1 MSAAEELQTNGQQD
15 PAPALADDTPDL
27 VQDKGSND
35 ERDEDEDDA
44 DLFGSDNDETVQKQK
59 RALDDQELD
68 SGDDL
73 GRDDRVADTVEDAE
87 EQDQAVG
94 DGGRPTRLIDCD
106 VPRINYPKGDE
117 FYLLNMPNFLGVK
130 QEAFNPETY
139 EPQVLPHDGDP
150 SRQTSAYS
158 TAMSSMFWRRDP
170 HDASKMQSTARFVRW
185 EDGSITLQLA
195 TKPTEQYRVN
205 AQPLRQ
211 GFGKKVPAATPY
223 DPAKDSLTFLAAAH
237 STQVVDLQLVHALD
251 ASMKILPTGGEQDE
265 AELRLKQLMAATKQ
279 EGISLARTKE
289 VEEDPELARKQA
301 EQFEKDRMRAQRK
314 RENAEERLTMK
325 RNNVLGRAGLGGGRG
340 GLSVAGLED
349 DMGMPLSRG
358 KMKKSK
364 RKMNRHGEIYS
375 DDEDETLPRGR
386 TREDEYDRED
396 DFLADSDEEPEQYG
410 DDDLLD
416 DEEDDPDKDDLE
428 IKGKK
433 TVLEDRPRKERER
446 TPKRSRMDELDEDED
461 AEGEPDDELLR
472 QSPQQVRKKRR
483 VVEDEDEEE

>member
-1 MSAAEELQTNGQQD
+1 MSAVDEPQANGQQSS
-15 PAPALADDTPDL
+15 PLADDTPDL

-35 ERDEDEDDA
+35 DEDDD
-44 DLFGSDNDETVQKQK
+44 DLFGSDNDETVQKEK

-73 GRDDRVADTVEDAE
+73 DRDDRVADTVEDAE
-87 EQDQAVG
+87 DDEDEAA
-94 DGGRPTRLIDCD
+94 GGRALRLIDCD

-130 QEAFNPETY
+130 QEAFNPDTY
-139 EPQVLPHDGDP
+139 EPQTLAHDGDP

-170 HDASKMQSTARFVRW
+170 NDPSKMQSTARFVRW

-195 TKPTEQYRVN
+195 TKPTEQYKVA

-211 GFGKKVPAATPY
+211 GFGKKLPPGTPY
-223 DPAKDSLTFLAAAH
+223 DPSKDSLTFLAAAH

-265 AELRLKQLMAATKQ
+265 AEARLKQLMAASKQ
-279 EGISLARTKE
+279 EGITLARTKE
-289 VEEDPELARKQA
+289 VQEDPELARKAA
-301 EQFEKDRMRAQRK
+301 EQFEKERMRAQRK

-349 DMGMPLSRG
+349 EMGMPLSRG
-358 KMKKSK
+358 KKKPK
-364 RKMNRHGEIYS
+364 GRMNRHGEIYS
-375 DDEDETLPRGR
+375 DDEDETMPRGR
-386 TREDEYDRED
+386 TREDEYDRND
-396 DFLADSDEEPEQYG
+396 DFLADSEEEPEQYG
-410 DDDLLD
+410 GDDELLD
-416 DEEDDPDKDDLE
+416 DEEDDEEPT
-428 IKGKK
+428 GRR
-433 TVLEDRPRKERER
+433 TVPQDRPRKERER

-483 VVEDEDEEE
+483 VVEDEDEDE

>member
-1 MSAAEELQTNGQQD
+1 MSAVEEPQANGQQD
-15 PAPALADDTPDL
+15 SPLADDTPEL
-27 VQDKGSND
+27 IQDKGSND
-35 ERDEDEDDA
+35 GDDD

-87 EQDQAVG
+87 EEEEA
-94 DGGRPTRLIDCD
+94 GGARLLRTIDCD

-117 FYLLNMPNFLGVK
+117 FYLLNMPNFLGIK
-130 QEAFNPETY
+130 QEAFSPDTY
-139 EPQVLPHDGDP
+139 EPQTLAHDGDP
-150 SRQTSAYS
+150 TRQTSAYS

-170 HDASKMQSTARFVRW
+170 NDSSKMQSTARFVRW

-195 TKPTEQYRVN
+195 TKPTQQYKVA

-211 GFGKKVPAATPY
+211 GFGKKLPPGTPY
-223 DPAKDSLTFLAAAH
+223 DPSKDSLTFLAAAH

-251 ASMKILPTGGEQDE
+251 ASMKILPTGGEQGE
-265 AELRLKQLMAATKQ
+265 AEARLKQLMAATKQ
-279 EGISLARTKE
+279 EGITLARPKE
-289 VEEDPELARKQA
+289 NAEDPELARKAA
-301 EQFEKDRMRAQRK
+301 EQFEKERMRAQRK

-349 DMGMPLSRG
+349 EMGMPLSRG
-358 KMKKSK
+358 KKKMTK
-364 RKMNRHGEIYS
+364 RGRNRHGEIYS
-375 DDEDETLPRGR
+375 DDEDETMPRGR
-386 TREDEYDRED
+386 TREDEYDRNDE
-396 DFLADSDEEPEQYG
+396 FLADSEEEPEQYGG

-416 DEEDDPDKDDLE
+416 DEEEDDTETAGRRSVPQE
-428 IKGKK
+428 
-433 TVLEDRPRKERER
+433 RPRKERER
-446 TPKRSRMDELDEDED
+446 TPKRSRMDEIDEDED

-483 VVEDEDEEE
+483 VVEDEDEDE

>member
-1 MSAAEELQTNGQQD
+1 MSAVEEPQVNGHED
-15 PAPALADDTPDL
+15 SPPGDDTPDL
-27 VQDKGSND
+27 VQDKDSND
-35 ERDEDEDDA
+35 EDDD
-44 DLFGSDNDETVQKQK
+44 DLFGRDNDDTVQKQN
-59 RALDDQELD
+59 RALDDQDLD

-73 GRDDRVADTVEDAE
+73 GRDDRVADTVEDA
-87 EQDQAVG
+87 QDEAA
-94 DGGRPTRLIDCD
+94 GGRALRLIDCD

-117 FYLLNMPNFLGVK
+117 FYLLNMPNFLGIK
-130 QEAFNPETY
+130 QEAFNPDTW
-139 EPQVLPHDGDP
+139 EPQTLPHDGDS

-170 HDASKMQSTARFVRW
+170 NDSSKMQSTARFVRW
-185 EDGSITLQLA
+185 EDGTITLQLA
-195 TKPTEQYRVN
+195 TKPMEHYKIS

-211 GFGKKVPAATPY
+211 GFGKKLPPGTAY
-223 DPAKDSLTFLAAAH
+223 DPSKDSLTFLAAAH
-237 STQVVDLQLVHALD
+237 STQVIDLQLVNALD
-251 ASMKILPTGGEQDE
+251 ASMKILPAGGEQDE

-279 EGISLARTKE
+279 EAISLARPKD
-289 VEEDPELARKQA
+289 VEEDPELARKAA
-301 EQFEKDRMRAQRK
+301 EQFEKERMRAQRK

-325 RNNVLGRAGLGGGRG
+325 RTTVLGRAGVGGGRG

-349 DMGMPLSRG
+349 EMGMPLSRG
-358 KMKKSK
+358 KKKPK

-386 TREDEYDRED
+386 TREDEYDRND

-410 DDDLLD
+410 DGDELLD
-416 DEEDDPDKDDLE
+416 DEDEPDKDDLAIE
-428 IKGKK
+428 GHK

-483 VVEDEDEEE
+483 VVEDEDEED

>member
-1 MSAAEELQTNGQQD
+1 MSTADAAVPDHPQTNGQQES
-15 PAPALADDTPDL
+15 ALTDDTPDL
-27 VQDKGSND
+27 VQDKDSND
-35 ERDEDEDDA
+35 EGDDD
-44 DLFGSDNDETVQKQK
+44 DLFGSDNDDTVQKQK

-73 GRDDRVADTVEDAE
+73 GRDDRVADTVEDA
-87 EQDQAVG
+87 G
-94 DGGRPTRLIDCD
+94 DEADEGEGEGGTVVRLLDCD
-106 VPRINYPKGDE
+106 LPRINYPKGDE
-117 FYLLNMPNFLGVK
+117 FYLLNMPAFLGIK

-139 EPQVLPHDGDP
+139 EPPVLSHDGDS

-170 HDASKMQSTARFVRW
+170 TDASKIQSTARFVRW
-185 EDGSITLQLA
+185 DDGSITLQLA
-195 TKPTEQYRVN
+195 TKPTEQYKVN

-211 GFGKKVPAATPY
+211 GFGRKIPPGTAY

-237 STQVVDLQLVHALD
+237 STPVIDLQLVHALD

-265 AELRLKQLMAATKQ
+265 AEARLKQLMAATKP
-279 EGISLARTKE
+279 EGISMARTKA

-301 EQFEKDRMRAQRK
+301 EQFEKERMRAQRK

-375 DDEDETLPRGR
+375 DDEDDTMPRGR

-396 DFLADSDEEPEQYG
+396 DFLADSEEEPEQYG
-410 DDDLLD
+410 DDDELLD
-416 DEEDDPDKDDLE
+416 DEEDYSEKE
-428 IKGKK
+428 KK
-433 TVLEDRPRKERER
+433 TVPEERPRKERER
-446 TPKRSRMDELDEDED
+446 TPKRSRMDELDEEED

-483 VVEDEDEEE
+483 VVEDEDEDE

>member
-1 MSAAEELQTNGQQD
+1 M
-15 PAPALADDTPDL
+15 ADDTPDL
-27 VQDKGSND
+27 VQDRGSND
-35 ERDEDEDDA
+35 DDE
-44 DLFGSDNDETVQKQK
+44 DLFGSDNEDTVQKQK

-87 EQDQAVG
+87 DQDQDLAA
-94 DGGRPTRLIDCD
+94 GGRALRLIDCD

-117 FYLLNMPNFLGVK
+117 FYLLNMPNFLGIK
-130 QEAFNPETY
+130 QEAFDPDTY
-139 EPQVLPHDGDP
+139 KPQTLPHDGDP

-170 HDASKMQSTARFVRW
+170 NDSSSMQSTARFVRW

-195 TKPTEQYRVN
+195 TKPMEQYKVN

-211 GFGKKVPAATPY
+211 GFGKKVPPGPY
-223 DPAKDSLTFLAAAH
+223 EPSKDSLTFLAAAH
-237 STQVVDLQLVHALD
+237 STQVVDLQLVRALD

-265 AELRLKQLMAATKQ
+265 AERRLKQLMAATKQ
-279 EGISLARTKE
+279 EGISLARTKD
-289 VEEDPELARKQA
+289 VEEDPELARKAA
-301 EQFEKDRMRAQRK
+301 EQFEKERMRAQRK

-349 DMGMPLSRG
+349 EMGMPLSRG
-358 KMKKSK
+358 KKKQK

-375 DDEDETLPRGR
+375 DDEDETMPRGR

-410 DDDLLD
+410 DDDELLD
-416 DEEDDPDKDDLE
+416 DEEDDPDRDE
-428 IKGKK
+428 VEGQPKK
-433 TVLEDRPRKERER
+433 TMLEDRPRKERER

-472 QSPQQVRKKRR
+472 QSPQQARKKRR
-483 VVEDEDEEE
+483 VVEDEDEDE